1 MPLQDEDTINQSSAE
16 SARLKEIP
24 VPVSLPQTQSEG
36 TISFMLPK
44 DFIRAPPPWK
54 TPENGLVGTDDPV
67 DWDMDPYAFRF
78 LCDINQGKLYSGPSV
93 AEAIFEKVID
103 RFEKAVKADVLP
115 ELGALRSQLSSIVP
129 NPVLIDVAY
138 DWWVQRR
145 KQLAMPLTRGLRLP
159 PDPEDPDTT
168 GVAFRPREKEGVR
181 RLRSNNKKTYNL
193 MASLHDEFNQL
204 HRLCESIKRR
214 ERLKLD
220 FHQASGEY
228 IEVAHRTLV
237 HRLHRQRTGQ
247 AGWKDDLDDS
257 EMGRPSAV
265 HKKVQPVSGARS
277 GAPPGYQD
285 GVGTGRIE
293 RSHHKRRHPGPGRP
307 PKETIS
313 QPAAGSRP
321 RDRDRD
327 RNRSHRATGAAPAT
341 LSASRSFV
349 CGSYLRPSEGAE
361 AAPAYDDVDSEEEAF
376 SHLLLAVDMQRR
388 DELVPL
394 LPLHLRK
401 LRNTTSPSEPGDMR
415 QHGTLQEALQG
426 STVPSVTARA
436 ATSPLA
442 SLPAQASMGICGR
455 LPETAPS
462 GTTRALVTEGNT
474 DTEPPWLRVQQQI
487 SSAGQIRLRVGR
499 GNRIVVERGDGALLC
514 YGRVRS
520 QWCPSRKPID
530 YSSLFTASPW
540 HVTEDGGTPDEAWRN
555 NVALPIKHGPL
566 LFNFACLANAIVG
579 T

>member
-1 MPLQDEDTINQSSAE
+1 
-16 SARLKEIP
+16 
-24 VPVSLPQTQSEG
+24 V
-36 TISFMLPK
+36 
-44 DFIRAPPPWK
+44 
-54 TPENGLVGTDDPV
+54 
-67 DWDMDPYAFRF
+67 
-78 LCDINQGKLYSGPSV
+78 NQGKLCSGPSV
-93 AEAIFEKVID
+93 EEAAFEKVID

-129 NPVLIDVAY
+129 NPVVIDVAY

-220 FHQASGEY
+220 LHQASGEY

-247 AGWKDDLDDS
+247 GTWKDDLDES
-257 EMGRPSAV
+257 EMSRPSAV

-277 GAPPGYQD
+277 GAPPSYQD
-285 GVGTGRIE
+285 GVGNSRIE

-307 PKETIS
+307 PKETLS
-313 QPAAGSRP
+313 QSTGGSRP

-327 RNRSHRATGAAPAT
+327 RSRSHRATGAAPAT
-341 LSASRSFV
+341 LSASSSFV
-349 CGSYLRPSEGAE
+349 CGSYLRPSESAE

-394 LPLHLRK
+394 LPLHLRT
-401 LRNTTSPSEPGDMR
+401 LRNTTSPTEPRDMR
-415 QHGTLQEALQG
+415 QGATPQEALQG
-426 STVPSVTARA
+426 SAVPSMNPTAA
-436 ATSPLA
+436 ASPLA
-442 SLPAQASMGICGR
+442 SLPTQATMRACGR
-455 LPETAPS
+455 PPEMAPS
-462 GTTRALVTEGNT
+462 CTTRVLTTESNRGT
-474 DTEPPWLRVQQQI
+474 PWLRMQKRE
-487 SSAGQIRLRVGR
+487 SSAGQIRFRVGR
-499 GNRIVVERGDGALLC
+499 GGRVVVERGDGALLR

-520 QWCPSRKPID
+520 QWCSSRKPID
-530 YSSLFTASPW
+530 YGSLLNTLPW
-540 HVTEDGGTPDEAWRN
+540 HMAEDGGTPDEAWRN
-555 NVALPIKHGPL
+555 NEALPIKHGPL